1 MFEFIC
7 SIRKYINYVCDLCF
21 DKPTLIQPIEDN
33 DTDNT
38 TYTMIF
44 PYSKK
49 NNITRELN
57 IVFDKIYKGELLPLS
72 KKSKSDSLYLYND
85 KIYKLGYT
93 NIKQYLDVISVI
105 QNYNIPNI
113 VTPEFIYENKYLV
126 SPRNDYV
133 QIFKYYKHGDLFDY
147 IEQNNIV
154 LNSNE
159 KINIFRKIINLIA
172 PFHAKGL
179 AHRDIKLENIL
190 VYYDECNN
198 LQLKLIDLDFACIS
212 KNDLDFHGGSTYYVS
227 YEVMNREKVKKEL
240 NDITD
245 WRYVDIWSATTILYI
260 LLFNTFP
267 WENSQE
273 KTENKLF
280 MEYLYYYNSFHTDS
294 YWGRKLSSLDLE
306 AHHLDLVFPIFKHG
320 FDIEHTTRVDIFYI
334 QNLLNTY

>member
-7 SIRKYINYVCDLCF
+7 NIRKYINYVFDLCF
-21 DKPTLIQPIEDN
+21 YKPTLVQSIDDN
-33 DTDNT
+33 DI
-38 TYTMIF
+38 YSMIF

-49 NNITRELN
+49 KNITYELN
-57 IVFDKIYKGELLPLS
+57 IVFDKIYKGELFSLA
-72 KKSKSDSLYLYND
+72 KKSKSESLYLYND

-113 VTPEFIYENKYLV
+113 VIPEFIYENKYLG
-126 SPRNDYV
+126 SPRKGYV

-147 IEQNNIV
+147 IEQNNMV
-154 LNSNE
+154 LSSNE
-159 KINIFRKIINLIA
+159 KIYIFKKIINLIA
-172 PFHAKGL
+172 PFHANGL

-190 VYYDECNN
+190 VYYDEHNN

-212 KNDLDFHGGSTYYVS
+212 KKDLDFQGGSPYYVS
-227 YEVMNREKVKKEL
+227 YEVMNREKVKKNL
-240 NDITD
+240 NDIVD
-245 WRYVDIWSATTILYI
+245 WRPVDIWSITTILYI

-273 KTENKLF
+273 KRANKLF
-280 MEYLYYYNSFHTDS
+280 MEYLYYYNSFNIDS
-294 YWGRKLSSLDLE
+294 YWTHKLNSLDLDK
-306 AHHLDLVFPIFKHG
+306 HYLDLVFPILKYG
-320 FDIEHTTRVDIFYI
+320 FDIEHTTRVDIYYI